1 MGLSEDLRDNFL
13 LFDGAMGTMLQK
25 EGLPV
30 GGQPEFFNLEHPEVI
45 KSIHKRYIDAGA
57 DIITTNSFQA
67 NRHKIEQKDL
77 PKIIEASVHL
87 ARDAGA
93 KYVAYDIGPIGQL
106 MSPYGTLSFDNA
118 YDMFKEQAVV
128 AENSGADLIILET
141 MSDLLETKAAILAIK
156 ENTNLPIFVTM
167 TFQEDGRTF
176 VGTDPVTATL
186 TIQALGVT
194 ALGLNCSLGP
204 KELLP
209 IVEKIIEYA
218 KVPVIVQANAGL
230 PQMED
235 GQTVYRIDVA
245 EYVEYVGKMADLGV
259 RVFGGCCG
267 TTPDFIKGIKEL
279 LQDKTPV
286 ITNPKTVTAVTSA
299 AETVILDKKL
309 TIIGERLNP
318 TGKKRLQEAIRQ
330 EDFSYILKEAID
342 QVDAGADIL
351 DVNVG
356 LPEIDEAQMMI
367 KAVRELQGI
376 VTTPLQIDSSSI
388 KAIEAGVRQYNGR
401 PLINSVNGKESVME
415 EIFPIAK
422 KYGALVLGLA
432 LDENGIPDTAEKRV
446 SIAKKIINNASE
458 YGIEKEDIL
467 IDPLVLTASAQQE
480 QVQVTIDTLKLLK
493 EELEVH
499 SVAGISN
506 VSFGLPNRGLLNS
519 TFLAAAVGAGLSA
532 PIMNPMSD
540 IMMSTVS
547 SLRVINNQDKDST
560 YYIENNQNVSIV
572 SQKSI
577 KDLNGLKK
585 EISSSD
591 DSLKQMILQ
600 GRKDETPAKTK
611 ELLKSLTPLEIVNQ
625 EFVPALDEVGAK
637 FEKGTL
643 FLPQLMQSADAV
655 KQAQEVLKDF
665 MARNEQT
672 DEKQGKILLATV
684 EGDIHDIGKNIV
696 KMILENYGFDVV
708 DLGKDVPISKVVS
721 TIKEQDIKLAGL
733 SALMTTTMQNM
744 KETITQVKLANLDC
758 KFMVGGAVLNEEYRE
773 FVGADYYA
781 KDAMESV
788 RIAQEFF
795 NDK

>member
-1 MGLSEDLRDNFL
+1 MGLREDLKDNFL

-67 NRHKIEQKDL
+67 NRHKIEQEHL

-118 YDMFKEQAVV
+118 YDMFKEQAVF

-186 TIQALGVT
+186 TLQALGVT

-209 IVEKIIEYA
+209 IVEQIIEYA

-235 GQTVYRIDVA
+235 GQTVYRIDVS

-267 TTPDFIKGIKEL
+267 TTPNFIKGIKEL
-279 LQDKTPV
+279 LKDKTPV
-286 ITNPKTVTAVTSA
+286 NTSPKTVTAVTSA

-356 LPEIDEAQMMI
+356 LPEIDEAQMLI

-446 SIAKKIINNASE
+446 AIAKKIIKKASE

-480 QVQVTIDTLKLLK
+480 QVQVTIDTLKFLK
-493 EELEVH
+493 DELEVH

-560 YYIENNQNVSIV
+560 FYIENNQNVSIV
-572 SQKSI
+572 SQKSS

-585 EISSSD
+585 EISSSED
-591 DSLKQMILQ
+591 RLKQMILQ
-600 GRKDETPAKTK
+600 GRKDETPTKTK

-672 DEKQGKILLATV
+672 DEKQGKVLLATV

-744 KETITQVKLANLDC
+744 KETITQVKLAGLDC

-788 RIAQEFF
+788 KIAQEFF
-795 NDK
+795 KDK

>member
-77 PKIIEASVHL
+77 PKIIEASVKL

-118 YDMFKEQAVV
+118 YDMFKEQAIV

-186 TIQALGVT
+186 TLQALGVT

-204 KELLP
+204 KELIP
-209 IVEKIIEYA
+209 IVEQIIEYA

-267 TTPDFIKGIKEL
+267 TTPNFIKGIKEL
-279 LQDKTPV
+279 LKDKIPV
-286 ITNPKTVTAVTSA
+286 NTSPKTVTAVTSA

-432 LDENGIPDTAEKRV
+432 LDEI
-446 SIAKKIINNASE
+446 
-458 YGIEKEDIL
+458 
-467 IDPLVLTASAQQE
+467 
-480 QVQVTIDTLKLLK
+480 
-493 EELEVH
+493 
-499 SVAGISN
+499 
-506 VSFGLPNRGLLNS
+506 
-519 TFLAAAVGAGLSA
+519 
-532 PIMNPMSD
+532 
-540 IMMSTVS
+540 
-547 SLRVINNQDKDST
+547 
-560 YYIENNQNVSIV
+560 
-572 SQKSI
+572 
-577 KDLNGLKK
+577 
-585 EISSSD
+585 
-591 DSLKQMILQ
+591 
-600 GRKDETPAKTK
+600 
-611 ELLKSLTPLEIVNQ
+611 
-625 EFVPALDEVGAK
+625 
-637 FEKGTL
+637 GT
-643 FLPQLMQSADAV
+643 
-655 KQAQEVLKDF
+655 
-665 MARNEQT
+665 R
-672 DEKQGKILLATV
+672 
-684 EGDIHDIGKNIV
+684 
-696 KMILENYGFDVV
+696 
-708 DLGKDVPISKVVS
+708 
-721 TIKEQDIKLAGL
+721 
-733 SALMTTTMQNM
+733 
-744 KETITQVKLANLDC
+744 
-758 KFMVGGAVLNEEYRE
+758 
-773 FVGADYYA
+773 
-781 KDAMESV
+781 
-788 RIAQEFF
+788 
-795 NDK
+795 